1 MNKSISKAWRQYEAG
16 LEYKRRIGL
25 YDTVRRNERYYR
37 GEQWEGEGA
46 GLPRPVFN
54 IIRRIVDYLV
64 CTVASGNV
72 SICFSDENLPVLTD
86 PDTAAALRRAV
97 GMLSANVSYRWERSR
112 MDSLVYR
119 LLCDA
124 ALSGDGVVYCWWDS
138 ALPTGQAYTGDISTR
153 IIDNVNLFVADVN
166 RADLQSQDYI
176 ILSGRDSV
184 ANLRE
189 EARRAGRREDEI
201 ARISADG
208 EYTSGA
214 GELSGYELDDPDSAK
229 ATFIIK
235 FWREDG
241 HVVFEKSTRY
251 AVIRR
256 SHTPQTLYPV
266 AYFNWYPTKNS
277 FHGTSPVTS
286 LIPNQKFINRAF
298 AMVMKHMTDTAFSK
312 VLYDKS
318 RIPEWS
324 NEVGEAIA
332 VNGGTNV
339 SDAVKVM
346 GVGQLESGY
355 TQLIELAVSMTR
367 ELSGATEAAIGEGS
381 ATNTSAILA
390 LQEAARIPL
399 EQVRRGYLQCIE
411 DVANIW
417 ADMMCA
423 YYTDGR
429 LLPLSSDSSAAAD
442 FTLLRRA
449 LLRARVEVGE
459 ISRYSASGTLTML
472 NRLLDVG
479 CITPVQYIER
489 LPAGLI
495 TDRRELL
502 SQLEGQ
508 QSGAVH
514 TEEDG
519 NGRIE

>member
-37 GEQWEGEGA
+37 GEQWEGEGD

-54 IIRRIVDYLV
+54 IIRRIVDYMV
-64 CTVASGNV
+64 CSVASGDT
-72 SICFSDENLPVLTD
+72 SICFSDENLPALTD
-86 PDTAAALRRAV
+86 PETAAALRSAI
-97 GMLSANVSYRWERSR
+97 GALSANASYRWEQSH
-112 MDSLVYR
+112 MDSLTYQ
-119 LLCDA
+119 LLSDA
-124 ALSGDGVVYCWWDS
+124 ALSGDGVVYCWWDTS
-138 ALPTGQAYTGDISTR
+138 RTTGQDYTGDISTR
-153 IIDNVNLFVADVN
+153 LVDNVDLFVADVN

-184 ANLRE
+184 LRLRA
-189 EARRAGRREDEI
+189 EARRAGQSEEQL
-201 ARISADG
+201 ARIVADDEHG
-208 EYTSGA
+208 FGA
-214 GELSGYELDDPDSAK
+214 GELSRYELDAPDCEK

-241 HVVFEKSTRY
+241 HVVFEKSTRD

-256 SHTPQTLYPV
+256 AHTAQTLYPV

-277 FHGTSPVTS
+277 FHGTSPVSS

-312 VLYDKS
+312 VLYDKT

-332 VNGGTNV
+332 VSGGTNV
-339 SDAVKVM
+339 SDAVQVM

-355 TQLIELAVSMTR
+355 TQLIELAASMTR
-367 ELSGATEAAIGEGS
+367 ELCGVTETAVGEGN

-399 EQVRRGYLQCIE
+399 EQVRRSYFQCLE

-423 YYTDGR
+423 YYTDRR
-429 LLPLSSDSSAAAD
+429 LVPLSCDRAEHVD
-442 FTLLRRA
+442 FALLRRA

-459 ISRYSASGTLTML
+459 AGRYSSSGTLSML
-472 NRLLDVG
+472 NRLLDAG
-479 CITPVQYIER
+479 CITPAQYIER

-502 SQLEGQ
+502 SQLEE
-508 QSGAVH
+508 QSREAAHG
-514 TEEDG
+514 
-519 NGRIE
+519 